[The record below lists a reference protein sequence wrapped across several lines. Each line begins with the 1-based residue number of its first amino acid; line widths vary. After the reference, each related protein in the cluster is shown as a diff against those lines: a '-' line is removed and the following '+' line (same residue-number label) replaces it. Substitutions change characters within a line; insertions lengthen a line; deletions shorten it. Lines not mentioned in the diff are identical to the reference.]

1 MPRRVSGNHEGAA
14 FSLGLPTSS
23 QNASAGL
30 RRGRDALSF
39 AWAIGLVL
47 WILLH
52 ASLLADTTAFARVAV
67 LFDCPVFVWLEAV
80 VGYLC
85 IVSVSTSLRQQL
97 TSTDRATTHL
107 VLSVLAFAGYGYH
120 LFLLRWPWLTGE
132 ADASSR
138 YAVWSAV
145 LSTTWRGVPALAFGE
160 LLGIGL
166 LLTHSFVGLSVTAPW
181 QRMGGATPRLQVALA
196 VVGLVTF
203 ILACAVVIT
212 LATGRR

>member
-1 MPRRVSGNHEGAA
+1 MPRRASGNHEGAA

-30 RRGRDALSF
+30 RRGRDALAF

-52 ASLLADTTAFARVAV
+52 ASLLADPTAFARVAAI
-67 LFDCPVFVWLEAV
+67 FDRPMLVWLEVAF
-80 VGYLC
+80 GYLC
-85 IVSVSTSLRQQL
+85 IVSVSMNLRLQP
-97 TSTDRATTHL
+97 TSTDRATAHL
-107 VLSVLAFAGYGYH
+107 VLSVLAFASFGYH

-132 ADASSR
+132 AEVSSR

-145 LSTTWRGVPALAFGE
+145 LSTTWRGVPTLAFGE

-166 LLTHSFVGLSVTAPW
+166 LLTHSLVGLSVTAPV
-181 QRMGGATPRLQVALA
+181 QRMGGATPRLHGALA
-196 VVGLVTF
+196 VVGLVAF
-203 ILACAVVIT
+203 VLACAVIIN